1 MAARIPV
8 VVSQSVR
15 REPAAVSCEENL
27 ITELLFT
34 PGLDATL
41 IGPLVNLQSGSTDHL
56 CLEGLKGPFALIT
69 WGSAS
74 ESQQQLS
81 QLGIY
86 GSIHDCDS
94 QGLTEFAIDGSP
106 SNDRRRIDHYQ
117 LRSDT
122 KPAYWIERLKRSL
135 EIRDVRAFQIQLP
148 SNSTGL
154 SLAPT
159 NPRDKVP
166 YQLSARSLESKNKT
180 ASVPITNAKAID
192 LNSDDEAWEHLDSLM
207 DDLDRADL

>member
-15 REPAAVSCEENL
+15 REPAAVACEENL

-41 IGPLVNLQSGSTDHL
+41 IGPLVNIQSGSTDHL

-69 WGSAS
+69 WGSAA

-81 QLGIY
+81 ELGIG
-86 GSIHDCDS
+86 GSIYDCDS
-94 QGLTEFAIDGSP
+94 EALSEYVLDGSP
-106 SNDRRRIDHYQ
+106 IQDRRRIDHYQ
-117 LRSDT
+117 LRSDK
-122 KPAYWIERLKRSL
+122 KPTFWIERLKRSL

-148 SNSTGL
+148 SKPSK
-154 SLAPT
+154 SSFIAIPT
-159 NPRDKVP
+159 NEIPKPSTP
-166 YQLSARSLESKNKT
+166 YSVERIEKSATK
-180 ASVPITNAKAID
+180 PITIAKTID

-207 DDLDRADL
+207 DDLDRADV